1 MRKTPLK
8 SIGALILV
16 TTASALLAGCGGGG
30 MLHHDRP
37 DEFAVQRQSP
47 LVVPPDFALVPPQQ
61 GAPRPT
67 ETNSQQQT
75 LDALFGGAAPRSDV
89 EKNTISRAG
98 TSMPG
103 IRSNVG
109 DTQTNTVAKGEITRD
124 ILAAPQGD
132 GREAQAG
139 AVSAGS

>member
-1 MRKTPLK
+1 MRKT
-8 SIGALILV
+8 ALIVL
-16 TTASALLAGCGGGG
+16 TAASALLAGCGGGG
-30 MLHHDRP
+30 LFNRDRP

-47 LVVPPDFALVPPQQ
+47 LVVPPDFALTPPQQ
-61 GAPRPT
+61 GAPRPA

-75 LDALFGGAAPRSDV
+75 LDALFGGPAPRSEV

-98 TSMPG
+98 ASAPG
-103 IRSNVG
+103 IRSSVG

-132 GREAQAG
+132 GREAQAVAG
-139 AVSAGS
+139 ASS

>member
-1 MRKTPLK
+1 MRKTA
-8 SIGALILV
+8 ALFLV

-30 MLHHDRP
+30 LFNRDRP

-61 GAPRPT
+61 GAPRPA

-75 LDALFGGAAPRSDV
+75 LDALFGGPAPRSDV
-89 EKNTISRAG
+89 EKNTIGRAG
-98 TSMPG
+98 TAAPG
-103 IRSNVG
+103 IRSSVG
-109 DTQTNTVAKGEITRD
+109 DTQTNTVAKGEVTRD

-132 GREAQAG
+132 GREAQA
-139 AVSAGS
+139 AVGSAGS